1 MIAKEATIAEG
12 ERILGKMV
20 CVCVCMRACMCVCV
34 CPRYFSTEVRALVR
48 GHV

>member
-12 ERILGKMV
+12 GTILGKMV
-20 CVCVCMRACMCVCV
+20 CVYVCLCV
-34 CPRYFSTEVRALVR
+34 CPRYFSTGVRALVR